1 VKPGKQWFGIAG
13 LLFAG
18 SGVLLLHAQP
28 YLATTVISTAGGCGM
43 RVDVIGSRTSQAEG
57 FVVLLHG
64 LSANKRIMFYL
75 AESFSNQ
82 NLRVF
87 IPDLPGHG
95 ASPGPFTYDR
105 AESCSEALVQDLIER
120 RAILPDRTFLVG
132 HSLGG
137 AIALRVA
144 SHIPVAGAIA
154 ISPAPMRPTPGISP
168 EMLPYPSF
176 GALSFNS
183 LVISGA
189 WEPPPQRTAAKNLVP
204 AQPGISDKYVVIP
217 RATHV
222 SLLFDSDVAA
232 QDRAWVAR
240 LLKISSDSPI
250 PPHWSLLGFFL
261 GFAGLAILVV
271 PFLREVTGNPDDP
284 PNPEAFTAPSSW
296 SSFAQVAIV
305 SALAVLALSAGV
317 PLRALRIFQGD
328 YLISFFALTGVA
340 LLIWNRR
347 LVGPSFSHRS
357 RPLLASA
364 FAAAALIVLFG
375 AWFNLS
381 LYDAWLTPARW
392 LRLPIVALLFL
403 PWFFA
408 EEILL
413 GPAGLESRW
422 RRYFLSLSFRALV
435 WVALVS
441 ALFFLHS
448 GEILLLLLSIYFAM
462 FFVLER
468 LAAALVR
475 RETHSPAAAAI
486 FGAILFAGLAL
497 AIFPVA

>member
-1 VKPGKQWFGIAG
+1 MKPGKQWFGIAG

-28 YLATTVISTAGGCGM
+28 YRANTVISTAGGCGM
-43 RVDVIGSRTSQAEG
+43 RVDVIGSRTSQADG

-64 LSANKRIMFYL
+64 LSANKRVMFYL

-82 NLRVF
+82 SLRVF
-87 IPDLPGHG
+87 TPDLPGHG
-95 ASPGPFTYDR
+95 ASPGPFSYDR
-105 AESCSEALVQDLIER
+105 AESCTEALVEDLIER
-120 RAILPDRTFLVG
+120 HAILPERTLLVG

-144 SHIPVAGAIA
+144 THIPVAGVIA
-154 ISPAPMRPTPGISP
+154 ISPAPMRPTPGISR
-168 EMLPYPSF
+168 EMLPFRNF
-176 GALSFNS
+176 GALPSNS
-183 LVISGA
+183 LVISGG
-189 WEPPPQRTAAKNLVP
+189 WEPAPQKTAARNLVP
-204 AQPGISDKYVVIP
+204 TQPGSSDKYVVIP

-222 SLLFDSDVAA
+222 SLLFNSEVAA

-240 LLKISSDSPI
+240 VLKIPSDSPI
-250 PPHWSLLGFFL
+250 PPHWSLLGFVL
-261 GFAGLAILVV
+261 GFAGLSILVV
-271 PFLREVTGNPDDP
+271 PFLREVAGNLDEP
-284 PNPEAFTAPSSW
+284 PKPETLSAPLLWISL
-296 SSFAQVAIV
+296 AQIVVVAT
-305 SALAVLALSAGV
+305 LAVSALSAGV

-328 YLISFFALTGVA
+328 YLVSFFALAGMA

-347 LVGPSFSHRS
+347 LAASAFQMRS
-357 RPLLASA
+357 RPLLAAA
-364 FAAAALIVLFG
+364 FAAIALIVLFG

-381 LYDAWLTPARW
+381 FYDAWLTSARW
-392 LRLPIVALLFL
+392 LRLPIVALLLL
-403 PWFFA
+403 PWLFA
-408 EEILL
+408 EELLL
-413 GPAGLESRW
+413 GPARPESRW
-422 RRYFLSLSFRALV
+422 SRYFLSLGFRTIAWGALV
-435 WVALVS
+435 A

-448 GEILLLLLSIYFAM
+448 GEILLLLLSVYFAI
-462 FFVLER
+462 FFALER